1 MRPGGGARRIEAMAR
16 KKSHHLPTPEVCPVC
31 GEEVPPRALACP
43 ECGADHKSG
52 WRDDATSYDGI
63 DLPEE
68 FDYDEFV
75 RDEFGSGVKPRGI
88 PTIWWVTALLLLVA
102 LAGLYLYAIAR

>member
-1 MRPGGGARRIEAMAR
+1 MP
-16 KKSHHLPTPEVCPVC
+16 KPNQPPTPEVCPVC

-43 ECGADHKSG
+43 ECGADHNSG
-52 WRDDATSYDGI
+52 WRDDATSYDGV

-75 RDEFGSGVKPRGI
+75 RDEFGSSVKPRGI

-102 LAGLYLYAIAR
+102 LAGLYFYAVARS